1 MNSLDFSHYLKEA
14 AVELAAFWQ
23 SMDTKTVSSLILIIL
38 VMLARW
44 LILKWL
50 DNDTDLPHPIVV
62 KWRQR
67 LRYISLL
74 FIGAALL
81 VIWAPQLRTFAV
93 SIVAV
98 AAALVIA
105 FKELITCL
113 TGAIIRASV
122 EGARLGGRI
131 TIQDVHGDVVA
142 NNILSTV
149 MVEVNDFG
157 QRTGR
162 TVVIPNS
169 AFLSQNVYTETLDE
183 NKYVLMVV
191 PIPML
196 RTGDWQ
202 SVQEKLIQ
210 IGTTMSEPYLREA
223 KKRFAQF
230 NRRFGLNVPGPEPK
244 VLLDWTEPD
253 KIILNLRMAVPV
265 TEQNSMRQDVFRAV
279 LSDMPATI

>member
-1 MNSLDFSHYLKEA
+1 MVDNMAIQNYVQQPFIQLM
-14 AVELAAFWQ
+14 AFWEGLN
-23 SMDTKTVSSLILIIL
+23 TKMVSTIIL
-38 VMLARW
+38 VVLVVFARW

-50 DNDTDLPHPIVV
+50 DKDTDLPQTIVI

-74 FIGAALL
+74 FIGVALL
-81 VIWAPQLRTFAV
+81 IIWAPQLRTFAV

-122 EGARLGGRI
+122 EGARIGGRI
-131 TIQDVHGDVVA
+131 TVNEVHGDVVA

-162 TVVIPNS
+162 TVVMPNS
-169 AFLSQNVYTETLDE
+169 AFLNQNVYTETLDE
-183 NKYVLMVV
+183 NKYILMVV

-196 RTGDWQ
+196 RTDDWQ
-202 SVQEKLIQ
+202 SVQAKLIQ
-210 IGTTMSEPYLREA
+210 VGTTISEPYLREA

-230 NRRFGLNVPGPEPK
+230 NRKFGLNVPGPEPK
-244 VLLDWTEPD
+244 VLIDWNEPD

-265 TEQNSMRQDVFRAV
+265 TEQNSMRQDIFRAI
-279 LSDMPATI
+279 LADMPA